1 MAGVIFERGLRP
13 IYASIMLSLLT
24 RTKSFRDPWVGHPIL
39 NRQFQLH
46 RRRVELAETLCTWRR
61 WLKPGRCADLE
72 RDGFVVIQNFLPPSQ
87 FAALRDEVESRVSDV
102 ALQHPMPVNN
112 RVGFQPKQPFTGG
125 FDRFDGGT
133 LNRFLHV
140 DPLVLPQAAA
150 VCLDPRLSSCSRQV
164 IGLPMDHHKVD
175 VYLTVHGEESET
187 PDLQKDLHRDT
198 FFRALKFW
206 LFLRPVESDDGPF
219 EYVPGS
225 HRLDPVRLRWEQSTA
240 DAALLHRRQPDVS
253 GSFRIQD
260 EALASLGLPKPV
272 AVTCPA
278 NTLVLA
284 DVFGFHRRGAAVPG
298 RQRLA
303 LYGWNRPYPFL
314 PITW

>member
-13 IYASIMLSLLT
+13 IYASTMLSLLT
-24 RTKSFRDPWVGHPIL
+24 RTKSFRDPWGGHPAL
-39 NRQFQLH
+39 NRRFQLH

-150 VCLDPRLSSCSRQV
+150 VCLAHAC
-164 IGLPMDHHKVD
+164 
-175 VYLTVHGEESET
+175 
-187 PDLQKDLHRDT
+187 
-198 FFRALKFW
+198 
-206 LFLRPVESDDGPF
+206 RPV
-219 EYVPGS
+219 
-225 HRLDPVRLRWEQSTA
+225 
-240 DAALLHRRQPDVS
+240 
-253 GSFRIQD
+253 
-260 EALASLGLPKPV
+260 LG
-272 AVTCPA
+272 
-278 NTLVLA
+278 
-284 DVFGFHRRGAAVPG
+284 
-298 RQRLA
+298 
-303 LYGWNRPYPFL
+303 W
-314 PITW
+314 